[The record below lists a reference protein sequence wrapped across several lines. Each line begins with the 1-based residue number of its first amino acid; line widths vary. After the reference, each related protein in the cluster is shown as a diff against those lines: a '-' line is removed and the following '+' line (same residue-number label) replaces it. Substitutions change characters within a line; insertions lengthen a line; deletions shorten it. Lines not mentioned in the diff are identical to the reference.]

1 MVCGTRVG
9 NAHIIVDISMLVL
22 FAGHLHPQLFCNHI
36 MSDSRVMPLLKLRQK
51 QPVRSCMYIVRASP
65 PSPLVYIINHP
76 FDPNFHH
83 VMNPDRRVYLLKKS
97 FIVFVI
103 ADTHI
108 VKMAVAVFRLLA
120 QSITKSF
127 RVEGFNSEY
136 PIAL

>member
-1 MVCGTRVG
+1 
-9 NAHIIVDISMLVL
+9 
-22 FAGHLHPQLFCNHI
+22 
-36 MSDSRVMPLLKLRQK
+36 
-51 QPVRSCMYIVRASP
+51 
-65 PSPLVYIINHP
+65 
-76 FDPNFHH
+76 
-83 VMNPDRRVYLLKKS
+83 MNPDRRVYLLKKP

-103 ADTHI
+103 ADTYI